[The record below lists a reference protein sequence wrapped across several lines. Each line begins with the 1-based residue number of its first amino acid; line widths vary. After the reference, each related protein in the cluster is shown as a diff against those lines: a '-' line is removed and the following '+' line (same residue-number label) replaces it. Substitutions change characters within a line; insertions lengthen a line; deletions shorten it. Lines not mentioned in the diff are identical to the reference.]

1 MKMTCDMWITTF
13 ASEYIALSVVE
24 SSEIGKKA
32 AINILRLLTMGPEGK
47 ERPAYPNSKIRQE
60 RMKPSHKNPAKACHD
75 DDDDDDDDDGGAGG
89 GAGGGG
95 KYQNF
100 TSCTRVNKVKPA
112 ALHLV

>member
-1 MKMTCDMWITTF
+1 
-13 ASEYIALSVVE
+13 
-24 SSEIGKKA
+24 
-32 AINILRLLTMGPEGK
+32 
-47 ERPAYPNSKIRQE
+47 
-60 RMKPSHKNPAKACHD
+60 MKPSHKNPAKACHD
-75 DDDDDDDDDGGAGG
+75 DDGGGGAGG

>member
-1 MKMTCDMWITTF
+1 MWIATF

-75 DDDDDDDDDGGAGG
+75 DDDDDGG
-89 GAGGGG
+89 GGGGGGG

>member
-1 MKMTCDMWITTF
+1 
-13 ASEYIALSVVE
+13 VVE

-75 DDDDDDDDDGGAGG
+75 DDDDDDDD
-89 GAGGGG
+89 GGGG
-95 KYQNF
+95 GGGGGGGNYQNF